1 MKKILLLAMVL
12 MMVSGCATVQ
22 PIRTGSGMPEV
33 TICGISKNEVME
45 KFVAGL
51 SMKGVNIRNTNN
63 YQIVVSK
70 PVDNPLIAALYG
82 SRYDSTPEARVIF
95 TFADVNNCI
104 YIGARLQIVTNPGS
118 GFERITDISRGKD
131 AYQLQQDL
139 EELKS
144 TIERQYQ
151 LIDKSGIGV
160 PDAKS
165 GMGYNQNNQMRPQ
178 GKILPDLPVKPDP
191 VLPDLPMDE
200 KSVEERARKYL
211 EERDRNKNEAN

>member
-1 MKKILLLAMVL
+1 MRRITVL
-12 MMVSGCATVQ
+12 MLAVVILGGCATVQ
-22 PIRTGSGMPEV
+22 PILTNSGMPEV

-45 KFVAGL
+45 KFAAGL
-51 SMKGVNIRNTNN
+51 SMKGANIRNTSN
-63 YQIVVSK
+63 YQIVVGR

-95 TFADVNNCI
+95 TFADVNNCT

-144 TIERQYQ
+144 TIERQRGSSYPSQ
-151 LIDKSGIGV
+151 KGPTGRRFVGDSPPGHLQKGCYWILDKANWKDGNIPS
-160 PDAKS
+160 
-165 GMGYNQNNQMRPQ
+165 R
-178 GKILPDLPVKPDP
+178 DLW
-191 VLPDLPMDE
+191 E
-200 KSVEERARKYL
+200 WEEQCR
-211 EERDRNKNEAN
+211 